1 MIQIPKLKIWWWL
14 ESQKLGSG
22 LSTIKNSREKFT
34 IHLFACHLAN
44 NSWNCDSFCA
54 ESPFLVDVLCISSN
68 CVISDSHSKS
78 PDLVTIIFDVWGAE
92 FEEGKNVN
100 ILCRREHNFDARFID
115 SLQCWF
121 QLSRVIM
128 AQTWWFVRKNLS
140 SAGLQPRRE
149 KSAYPCNGH
158 RKEIGCRQD
167 MDRLQELLSR

>member
-54 ESPFLVDVLCISSN
+54 ESPFLVDVLCISSTR
-68 CVISDSHSKS
+68 VISDSHSKS

-128 AQTWWFVRKNLS
+128 AQTWWFVRNISHLPACNIK
-140 SAGLQPRRE
+140 E
-149 KSAYPCNGH
+149 KKCLPVQ
-158 RKEIGCRQD
+158 RTLKE
-167 MDRLQELLSR
+167 DRLILRRWGPFAHFLSK